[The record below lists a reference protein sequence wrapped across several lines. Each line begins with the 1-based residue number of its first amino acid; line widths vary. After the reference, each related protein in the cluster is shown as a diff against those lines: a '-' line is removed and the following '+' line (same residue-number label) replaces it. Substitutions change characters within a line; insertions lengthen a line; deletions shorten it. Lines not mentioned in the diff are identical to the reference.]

1 MRASMVAVIA
11 SVVTFAAPAQAGAA
25 HFAGVVVAKQPQ
37 RGTLVLARAGGAG
50 LTVHAALG
58 RTSTGDRVEIRGQ
71 RLRDGTIRA
80 SLTTVVSHT
89 HRALV
94 RGVVVRELRRSTVLT
109 TGRSA
114 ITIRHA
120 VRNAHMRAG
129 TPATFR
135 VRIDDDGRL
144 TEEAATV
151 NGAQPGIVEV
161 EGRVVSVSPFVV
173 SVEGLP
179 VTITVPAGM
188 TLPSALGAGDRIE
201 FTVQVAGGNTFTLV
215 AIDEIED
222 ANPPAAAREVEVK
235 GTVVSSTATQL
246 VVRSHGTLFT
256 FAAPAGTTL
265 PVFPVGASVEAKGVS
280 VNGVLTLVRV
290 KVEDDEGGDDDGSH
304 GSH

>member
-1 MRASMVAVIA
+1 MRASMVAVVA
-11 SVVTFAAPAQAGAA
+11 AVVAFAAPAQAGAA
-25 HFAGVVVAKQPQ
+25 HFAGIVVAEQPQ
-37 RGTLVLARAGGAG
+37 RGTLVLAGAGGAG
-50 LTVHAALG
+50 STVHAALG

-120 VRNAHMRAG
+120 VRNAHLRAG

-151 NGAQPGIVEV
+151 NGAQPGTVEV

-179 VTITVPAGM
+179 VTITVPAGT
-188 TLPSALGAGDRIE
+188 TLPAALDAGDRIE
-201 FTVQVAGGNTFTLV
+201 FTVQVAAGNTFTLV
-215 AIDEIED
+215 SDREWTPTRRP
-222 ANPPAAAREVEVK
+222 PPA
-235 GTVVSSTATQL
+235 
-246 VVRSHGTLFT
+246 RS
-256 FAAPAGTTL
+256 
-265 PVFPVGASVEAKGVS
+265 
-280 VNGVLTLVRV
+280 R
-290 KVEDDEGGDDDGSH
+290 
-304 GSH
+304 